1 MGELVKIR
9 CPYCLHGFGIR
20 PTSLGDRRLRCPR
33 CTRQFSL
40 AKALPSTGTASVAAT
55 VTRQPPTVGL
65 GAGAWLLALVIGFLM
80 VEYSRTWTPSVR
92 GPEFLTYYVITL
104 IGLLIASGVLRSRV
118 QDIDEFRWMGF
129 LIYEAIGV
137 FRFIDGYALGMRRY
151 LLLIALMVIGGA
163 FFFTRADH
171 RRNRNNS
178 DGSGCGAGTSGCGGG
193 GGGGGCGGC
202 GG

>member
-9 CPYCLHGFGIR
+9 CPYCLHGFGIL

-33 CTRQFSL
+33 CIREFTL
-40 AKALPSTGTASVAAT
+40 AKALPSTGAASLTATA
-55 VTRQPPTVGL
+55 TRQPPTVGL

-80 VEYSRTWTPSVR
+80 VEYSRTWTLVR
-92 GPEFLTYYVITL
+92 GPEFLTYYVVTL
-104 IGLLIASGVLRSRV
+104 IGLLIASGLLRSWV

-137 FRFIDGYALGMRRY
+137 FRIIDGYSLGMRRY
-151 LLLIALMVIGGA
+151 LLLIALMAIGGV
-163 FFFTRADH
+163 FFFARADH

-178 DGSGCGAGTSGCGGG
+178 DGSGSGCGSGSSDG